1 MVTKGSQ
8 SFKGPRGPSLPL
20 SDLTEN
26 LPTHLASKH
35 PSLERS
41 MQAAVQ
47 PLLESLI
54 HSAEN
59 QCSHVAF
66 KADCDHL
73 LKIPWEG
80 L

>member
-8 SFKGPRGPSLPL
+8 SFKGSRGPSLPL

-41 MQAAVQ
+41 VQATFQ

-54 HSAEN
+54 RSAEN
-59 QCSHVAF
+59 QSSLIALKV
-66 KADCDHL
+66 DCDHP